1 MEEELW
7 PEDDECARCGSS
19 GCRFFLL
26 PCTHSI
32 REKCVPA
39 LWAAGPKATCP
50 SCAAEVK
57 SVSLHQPERDLRGI
71 VLVKFRGVK
80 FEYDLQS
87 DDASHLHRRLA
98 AMLVLPRDRLKLV
111 HMGKLLSS
119 RDALRPG
126 MVLQALGT
134 AASEQ
139 LPAVSRLAVLRQAL
153 PALPLPTSGLGEL
166 SWSHVADA
174 LLALANMCW
183 LFLRS
188 LVMPPPRRR

>member
-7 PEDDECARCGSS
+7 PEDDECARCGGS
-19 GCRFFLL
+19 GCKFFLL